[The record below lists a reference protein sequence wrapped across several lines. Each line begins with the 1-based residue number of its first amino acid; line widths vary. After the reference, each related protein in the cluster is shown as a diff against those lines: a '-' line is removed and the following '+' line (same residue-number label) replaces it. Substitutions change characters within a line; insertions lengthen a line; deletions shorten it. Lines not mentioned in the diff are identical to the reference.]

1 MNAVSALLAVFLGGF
16 SWPGAA
22 AVDAADLEAL
32 DRGQRLRAVERLAER
47 PTADLRPL
55 LAPLLAD
62 SDAAVRAAA
71 ARVLL
76 RAGAPEAT
84 AAALRWVTAPSP
96 VDRPV
101 GLAILR
107 EAATLPPEGRAAVN
121 RCLRDADVAVRLAAI
136 DVLSRHGPAASFSA
150 LAIALDDEQ
159 REVRLRAIRL
169 LEEAH
174 DRRAVTLLLSKLA
187 DSDRQVNLDAI
198 HALGTLGDPGAAPA
212 LYRTV
217 QTGPDDMRL
226 AAVDAL
232 AALGL
237 PAAVSFLAPLANRRP
252 TDEAGRHALL
262 ALGQIATPPAVAL
275 LIERLRQPPISDDVK
290 EALRRAG
297 AVAVTPLLT
306 EVDAAGRGAS
316 VATVTAAVTILA
328 GINDRRATPALASL
342 VDRRHPAAVEALK
355 ALAAL
360 KDPSALVVLV
370 RAAADPD
377 PDVRRL
383 SFEALIA
390 VGDAGG
396 AVALDGGLSD
406 SASDV
411 RRAALRLA
419 ARILARGAAAGVLAS
434 VGAEDGD
441 VRREALV
448 TLAALAVAP
457 PGAMAALLGVGQRLD
472 RARDG
477 ASTIAEGQALG
488 DAMEKVATEADR
500 QALASAIVKST
511 GAAQGALLR
520 GLIAAATSG
529 GPPAPNLVP
538 SEHLLALIG
547 RGGVLAE
554 TAADALTALAPLPS
568 DDGGSSDEPDARD
581 AREAGLIAA
590 FDGAD
595 PPVRARL
602 AAALARGQTN
612 AARARLRA
620 ALSDDGE
627 TDDVRAAVAWA
638 AAGLVNDRALDAA
651 LKHLAADTTAGPIA
665 ANARAALAASTSAA
679 SATPA
684 GRARAGSERPPARRW
699 TAVRLLAPAGQGP
712 LPRQWLVLRA
722 DGGEPVW
729 AMTGAD
735 GEVRVWGLPPG
746 PVTVGPAQ
754 ARLSL
759 ATRP

>member
-1 MNAVSALLAVFLGGF
+1 MNAVSALLAVFVGGF

-22 AVDAADLEAL
+22 GVDAADLDSL
-32 DRGQRLRAVERLAER
+32 DHGQRLRAVERLGER
-47 PTADLRPL
+47 PSGDLRPL
-55 LAPLLAD
+55 LVPLLAD
-62 SDAAVRAAA
+62 SDAAVRGAA

-96 VDRPV
+96 VDRPL

-107 EAATLPPEGRAAVN
+107 EAATLPPEGRVAVN

-150 LAIALDDEQ
+150 LAMALDDEQ

-174 DRRAVTLLLSKLA
+174 DRRAVTLLLGKLA

-198 HALGTLGDPGAAPA
+198 HALGALGDPGAAPA

-217 QTGPDDMRL
+217 QTGPDDVRL
-226 AAVDAL
+226 AGVDAL

-237 PAAVSFLAPLANRRP
+237 PAAVSFLGPLANRRP
-252 TDEAGRHALL
+252 TDELGRHALL

-275 LIERLRQPPISDDVK
+275 LMERLRQPPIPDDDK

-297 AVAVTPLLT
+297 AAAVVSLST
-306 EVDAAGRGAS
+306 EVNAAGRGAS
-316 VATVTAAVTILA
+316 VATVTAAATILG

-342 VDRRHPAAVEALK
+342 VDRHHPAAVEALK
-355 ALAAL
+355 ALAGL

-396 AVALDGGLSD
+396 AVALESGLSD
-406 SASDV
+406 SVSDV

-434 VGAEDGD
+434 VAAEDGA

-457 PGAMAALLGVGQRLD
+457 PGTMAALLGVGQRLD
-472 RARDG
+472 RDSARASDG
-477 ASTIAEGQALG
+477 ATAIAEGQALG
-488 DAMEKVATEADR
+488 DAMERVATEADR
-500 QALASAIVKST
+500 QPLASAIVKST
-511 GAAQGALLR
+511 GAAQGPLLR
-520 GLIAAATSG
+520 GLIAAVTSG
-529 GPPAPNLVP
+529 APPAPNLVP
-538 SEHLLALIG
+538 SEHLLAVVG
-547 RGGVLAE
+547 RGGALAE
-554 TAADALTALAPLPS
+554 TAADALAALSPLVS
-568 DDGGSSDEPDARD
+568 DDGGSSDEAG

-602 AAALARGQTN
+602 AVALARGHTA

-620 ALSDDGE
+620 ALTDDRE

-638 AAGLVNDRALDAA
+638 AAGLVNDGALHAS
-651 LKHLAADTTAGPIA
+651 LKGLAADSATGPIA
-665 ANARAALAASTSAA
+665 ANARAALAASAA
-679 SATPA
+679 T
-684 GRARAGSERPPARRW
+684 
-699 TAVRLLAPAGQGP
+699 
-712 LPRQWLVLRA
+712 
-722 DGGEPVW
+722 
-729 AMTGAD
+729 
-735 GEVRVWGLPPG
+735 
-746 PVTVGPAQ
+746 
-754 ARLSL
+754 LS
-759 ATRP
+759 

>member
-22 AVDAADLEAL
+22 AVDAADLDSL
-32 DRGQRLRAVERLAER
+32 DRGQRLRAVERLGER
-47 PTADLRPL
+47 PTGDVRPL
-55 LAPLLAD
+55 LVPLLAD

-84 AAALRWVTAPSP
+84 AAALRWVTAPTA
-96 VDRPV
+96 VDRPM

-150 LAIALDDEQ
+150 LAMALDDEQ

-174 DRRAVTLLLSKLA
+174 DRRAVTLLLGKLA

-198 HALGTLGDPGAAPA
+198 HALGAMGDPGAAPA

-217 QTGPDDMRL
+217 QNGPDDLRL
-226 AAVDAL
+226 AGVDAL

-237 PAAVSFLAPLANRRP
+237 PAAVSFLAPLANRHP
-252 TDEAGRHALL
+252 TDELEHHALL
-262 ALGQIATPPAVAL
+262 ALGQIATPPAIAL

-297 AVAVTPLLT
+297 AAAVTPLLT
-306 EVDAAGRGAS
+306 EVNAAGRGAS
-316 VATVTAAVTILA
+316 VATVTAAATILG

-342 VDRRHPAAVEALK
+342 VDRHHPAAVEALK
-355 ALAAL
+355 ALATL
-360 KDPSALVVLV
+360 KDPSALVMLV

-390 VGDAGG
+390 IGDAGG
-396 AVALDGGLSD
+396 AVALESGLSD
-406 SASDV
+406 SVSDV

-419 ARILARGAAAGVLAS
+419 ARIFARGAATGVLAN
-434 VGAEDGD
+434 VADDDGG

-457 PGAMAALLGVGQRLD
+457 PGTMAALLSVGQRLE
-472 RARDG
+472 RASDV
-477 ASTIAEGQALG
+477 ASTVAEGLALG
-488 DAMEKVATEADR
+488 DALERVATEADR
-500 QALASAIVKST
+500 QLLASAIVKST
-511 GAAQGALLR
+511 GAAQGPLLR
-520 GLIAAATSG
+520 GLIAAVTSG
-529 GPPAPNLVP
+529 VPPAPNLVP
-538 SEHLLALIG
+538 TGHLLAVLG
-547 RGGVLAE
+547 RGGALAE
-554 TAADALTALAPLPS
+554 TAADALAALSPLAG
-568 DDGGSSDEPDARD
+568 DDGGSSDEAG
-581 AREAGLIAA
+581 AREADLIAA
-590 FDGAD
+590 FDGAE

-602 AAALARGQTN
+602 TMALARRHTA

-620 ALSDDGE
+620 ALTDGHE
-627 TDDVRAAVAWA
+627 TDDVRAAAAWA
-638 AAGLVNDRALDAA
+638 AAGLLNDGALDVS
-651 LKHLAADTTAGPIA
+651 LKRLAADAAAGPIA
-665 ANARAALAASTSAA
+665 ANARAALAA
-679 SATPA
+679 A
-684 GRARAGSERPPARRW
+684 GRGRGGSERAWAQRW
-699 TAVRLLAPAGQGP
+699 TAVRLLAPAGLGP
-712 LPRQWLVLRA
+712 LPRQWLLLRA

-729 AMTGAD
+729 AMTGTS
-735 GEVRVWGLPPG
+735 GEVRVWGLRPG
-746 PVTVGPAQ
+746 PVTVSPAQ

-759 ATRP
+759 AVRP